1 MNQDDIIT
9 LLYETLQE
17 RKNADPKKS
26 YVAGLYKRGTKQ
38 IAKKMGE
45 EAVELV
51 IDAMRLDAQ
60 PDKKKRRESFT
71 EEAAD
76 LMFHLLVLLAHHDVP
91 PEDVFDVLRQRLGV
105 GGLVEKASRSQENPE

>member
-1 MNQDDIIT
+1 MNQNDIIT

-17 RKNADPKKS
+17 RKNADPKSS

-60 PDKKKRRESFT
+60 PDKKKRRESFK

-76 LMFHLLVLLAHHDVP
+76 LMFHMLVLLAHHDVEP
-91 PEDVFDVLRQRLGV
+91 DEVLDVLRNRLGV
-105 GGLVEKASRSQENPE
+105 GGLEEKASRSKE

>member
-1 MNQDDIIT
+1 MSTDHILDT
-9 LLYETLQE
+9 LYDTLQE
-17 RKNADPKKS
+17 RKGADPKTS
-26 YVAGLYKRGTKQ
+26 YVASLYKRGTKQ

-60 PDKKKRRESFT
+60 PEKLKRRESFK

-76 LMFHLLVLLAHHDVP
+76 LMFHILVLLAHHDVDP
-91 PEDVFDVLRQRLGV
+91 DEVFDVLRKRLGV
-105 GGLVEKASRSQENPE
+105 GGLVEKAARSKD

>member
-45 EAVELV
+45 EAKIAIRNL
-51 IDAMRLDAQ
+51 
-60 PDKKKRRESFT
+60 RREQNDRVKK
-71 EEAAD
+71 A
-76 LMFHLLVLLAHHDVP
+76 
-91 PEDVFDVLRQRLGV
+91 
-105 GGLVEKASRSQENPE
+105 EKAKEITEDDVKKYSDEIQKITDKYVGEVDSVIEIKEKELLTV

>member
-1 MNQDDIIT
+1 MSQNDDIIAQ
-9 LLYETLQE
+9 LYETLQE
-17 RKNADPKKS
+17 RKSADPKAS
-26 YVAGLYKRGTKQ
+26 YVASLYKRGTKQ

-60 PDKKKRRESFT
+60 PDKKKRRDSFT

-76 LMFHLLVLLAHHDVP
+76 LMFHLLVLLAHHDVEP
-91 PEDVFDVLRQRLGV
+91 DEVLDVLRERLGV
-105 GGLVEKASRSQENPE
+105 GGLAEKASRNQE